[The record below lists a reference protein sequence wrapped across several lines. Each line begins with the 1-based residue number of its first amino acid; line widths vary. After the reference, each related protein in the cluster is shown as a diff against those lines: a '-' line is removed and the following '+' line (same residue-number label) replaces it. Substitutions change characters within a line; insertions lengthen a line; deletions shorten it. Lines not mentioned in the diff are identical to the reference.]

1 MNRRLLLVAAMAA
14 IPLTTLAQGS
24 GKQWRVGFLNG
35 GPRPGDGAVPAAL
48 RRGLTE
54 LGYVEGRTIQYE
66 GRWAQGDVN
75 RLPALA
81 AELVASPVDV
91 IVVIGFP
98 ATLAVQRAS
107 STVPIVTVS
116 AGDAVGV
123 GLVPSLAHPGGNL
136 TGISDMAIEL
146 AAKRVEVLK
155 DTVPKASRLAVIWN
169 ENDRGMTLRYHQIE
183 TAGHT
188 LGINIQAHAIRRP
201 EDFDAAF
208 AAMMRERPDAIFI
221 VSDMLT
227 SVNRKRII
235 DFAAAQRIPAMYEDG
250 RYVQDGGLLSY
261 GPSIDDVFHRSAY
274 YVDRILKGA
283 KPNDLPMEQPTRT
296 YLFINLKT
304 AKALGL
310 PLSQTMLFRADK
322 VIE

>member
-1 MNRRLLLVAAMAA
+1 MNRRLLLVAAMVA
-14 IPLTTLAQGS
+14 IPLAAFGQGS
-24 GKQWRVGFLNG
+24 AKHWRVGFLNG
-35 GPRPGDGAVPAAL
+35 GPRPGDSAVPTAL

-54 LGYVEGRTIQYE
+54 LGYVEGRNIQYE

-155 DTVPKASRLAVIWN
+155 DTVPKASRLAVLWN
-169 ENDRGMTLRYHQIE
+169 ENDRGMTLRYRQIE
-183 TAGHT
+183 TAGRT

-261 GPSIDDVFHRSAY
+261 GPSIDDVFHRAAY

-283 KPNDLPMEQPTRT
+283 KPNELPMEQPTRT

-310 PLSQTMLFRADK
+310 PVSQTMLFRADK